1 MSGEQVNILLVDDH
15 PENLLALESI
25 LVDPRYHLVKAHS
38 GSEALK
44 AVLSRDFAVI
54 LLDVHMPG
62 LDGFETAAMIK
73 KRERSKHIPIIFL
86 TAINKADQYIFKGY
100 SVGAVDYVFKPFE
113 PEILKSKV
121 AVFVE
126 LHHKT
131 EMVRRQAELLRQV
144 EQREHQR
151 KLLEQQLASQQ
162 RYRNLAESIP
172 QIVWM
177 ADPDGEIHYYNQRWF
192 DYTGLSLE
200 QSRGS
205 GWKAAVHP
213 DDLPQCLKLWRGAL
227 RSGVPCEIECRLR
240 RWDGSYRWHL
250 VRAVHEEG
258 ANGEIL
264 GWLGTS
270 TDIEDQKRA
279 EEALGAEKERL
290 TVTLRSIGDG
300 VITTNTIGRVVL
312 INNVVEAL
320 TGWSQSEA
328 VGMPVEEVFHI
339 INEKSRERCESP
351 VAQVLRT
358 GQCVELA
365 NHTALIARDG
375 TERIIADSGAPIRDK
390 NGEIIGV
397 VLVFRDVTEK
407 QKIEEEMA
415 RASKLESVGL
425 LAGGLAHDFN
435 NVLTAIVGNIDL
447 AKQTAGADS
456 ALLARLS
463 EMEKAS
469 ARARD
474 LTQKLLAF
482 SKGAPVKKPV
492 SIGPLVKD
500 VAGFAL
506 KGSNVRLEFSAP
518 DDLWPIEA
526 DEAQI
531 GQVIQNLVIN
541 AKQAMPQGGKIALR
555 CQNMTGERKA
565 PLPPLKGDHVQIVIQ
580 DEGHGIL
587 KEHLDKVFDPYFT
600 TKPEGTGLGLAAS
613 YAIIKKHDGHIEVES
628 THGTGTTF
636 TISLPASRKGRDN

>member
-1 MSGEQVNILLVDDH
+1 MNKVNILLVDDH

-25 LVDPRYHLVKAHS
+25 LVDPRYHLVKAES

-44 AVLSRDFAVI
+44 CVLNQDFAVI

-62 LDGFETAAMIK
+62 LDGFQTAAMIK

-86 TAINKADQYIFKGY
+86 TAINKTDQYIFKGY

-121 AVFVE
+121 SVFVE

-131 EMVRRQAELLRQV
+131 EMVKRQGDLLRQV
-144 EQREHQR
+144 EQREHER

-162 RYRNLAESIP
+162 RYRNLAEAIP

-177 ADPDGEIHYYNQRWF
+177 ADPEGEFHYYNQRWF
-192 DYTGLSLE
+192 DYTGLTLE
-200 QSRGS
+200 QSQGS
-205 GWKAAVHP
+205 GWKGVVHP
-213 DDLPQCLKLWRGAL
+213 DDLPRALKVWRAAL
-227 RSGVPCEIECRLR
+227 RTRGGYEMECRLKR
-240 RWDGSYRWHL
+240 RDGSYRWHL
-250 VRAVHEEG
+250 IRAVHEESADG
-258 ANGEIL
+258 RVL
-264 GWLGTS
+264 GWIGTS
-270 TDIEDQKRA
+270 TDIDDQKRS

-290 TVTLRSIGDG
+290 AVTLRSIGDG
-300 VITTNTIGRVVL
+300 VITTNTVGRIVL

-320 TGWSQSEA
+320 TGWSEKEA
-328 VGMPVEEVFHI
+328 VGKPIEEVFNI
-339 INEKSRERCESP
+339 INEKSRERRESP

-358 GQCVELA
+358 GKCVEMA

-375 TERIIADSGAPIRDK
+375 TERSIADSGAPIRDK

-435 NVLTAIVGNIDL
+435 NVLTAIVGNIEM
-447 AKQTAGADS
+447 AKHAVGNNPS
-456 ALLARLS
+456 LLGRLT

-469 ARARD
+469 MRARD
-474 LTQKLLAF
+474 LTQQLLSF
-482 SKGAPVKKPV
+482 SKGAPVKKTLSV
-492 SIGPLVKD
+492 GALVKD
-500 VAGFAL
+500 AAGFAL
-506 KGSNVRLEFSAP
+506 KGSLITLQCVLP
-518 DDLWPIEA
+518 DELWPIEA

-531 GQVIQNLVIN
+531 SQVIQNLVIN
-541 AKQAMPQGGKIALR
+541 AKQAMPQGGKIEVQ
-555 CQNMTGERKA
+555 CQNVPAEA
-565 PLPPLKGDHVQIVIQ
+565 AAALPLQKGQYVQILVKDQ
-580 DEGHGIL
+580 GHGIL
-587 KEHLDKVFDPYFT
+587 NEHLDKIFDPYFT

-613 YAIIKKHDGHIEVES
+613 YSIIKKHDGHIQVES
-628 THGTGTTF
+628 TRGVGTTF
-636 TISLPASRKGRDN
+636 SIYLPASRKGQENS